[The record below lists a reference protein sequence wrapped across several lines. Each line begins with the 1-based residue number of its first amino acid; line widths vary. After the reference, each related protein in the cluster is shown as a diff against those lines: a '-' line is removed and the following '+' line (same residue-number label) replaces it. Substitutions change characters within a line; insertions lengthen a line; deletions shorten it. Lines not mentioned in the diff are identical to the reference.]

1 MTVQWQHCIQS
12 CGVWLHMLVL
22 FRPVRLTD
30 TAVAVCEHH
39 HSLMRLLLLY
49 STVLVLVPCV
59 CVIMLSTL
67 LLIYYAFMCKEIPG
81 IICF

>member
-12 CGVWLHMLVL
+12 CGVWLHVLVL
-22 FRPVRLTD
+22 FQPVRLTG

-39 HSLMRLLLLY
+39 HSLMQLLLY

-59 CVIMLSTL
+59 CVIILSML
-67 LLIYYAFMCKEIPG
+67 LLIYYAFMCKEIPR